1 MLQCPYMHM
10 VSEYNSMKWPAK
22 FRGKPLGFP
31 LPLDHILYI
40 LTFEV
45 QLLSQKYFS
54 VNFGFYPDT
63 S

>member
-1 MLQCPYMHM
+1 MLQCPYMHT

-22 FRGKPLGFP
+22 FRGKSLGFSP
-31 LPLDHILYI
+31 SLDRIIYI
-40 LTFEV
+40 LTFEA